1 MILRGAVV
9 AACVV
14 AMALA
19 GPRWLRVAQ
28 REHYLVDATSRF
40 ALRWWTTV
48 PVNLAG
54 LLVAVVGLLLSS
66 RWPAT
71 AFATAAVVAVGPIG
85 L

>member
-9 AACVV
+9 AVCVV
-14 AMALA
+14 SIVVA

-48 PVNLAG
+48 PVNTAG
-54 LLVAVVGLLLSS
+54 LVVAVAGLLLS
-66 RWPAT
+66 
-71 AFATAAVVAVGPIG
+71 
-85 L
+85 